1 MKKLS
6 LLALCFS
13 AALFASAQKVTVK
26 GNLNCLKDASS
37 VSFDFTY
44 NNMTVGKMSEA
55 DYVAKKVKDNNEKE
69 AGKGDHWNEL
79 WESDKK
85 NVYPVKFCEL
95 FTKYSKFE
103 ISDSKQRYN
112 IIVNTDFFEPGFN
125 IGIARQNAYISAT
138 IKIID
143 TQDGDKELATITIKN
158 SPGTTFSGTDFSVAD
173 RVGEAYAKAGKE
185 FGIRVAKACKK

>member
-6 LLALCFS
+6 LLAMCLCFGLV
-13 AALFASAQKVTVK
+13 ATAQKVTVK
-26 GNLNCLKDASS
+26 GDLKCLKDAGA

-55 DYVAKKVKDNNEKE
+55 DYVAKKVKENNDKE

-95 FTKYSKFE
+95 FANYSKME
-103 ISDSKQRYN
+103 VSDSKQRIN
-112 IIVNTDFFEPGFN
+112 ISVNTDFFEPGFN
-125 IGIARQNAYISAT
+125 IGVMRQDAFVSVT
-138 IKIID
+138 IKITD
-143 TQDGDKELATITIKN
+143 TQDGDKELATVTILKA
-158 SPGTTFSGTDFSVAD
+158 PGRTFSGSDFSVAD

-185 FGIRVAKACKK
+185 FGARVAKACK